1 MTQIVLDSKSPQHR
15 HRGSAT
21 AFVVIV
27 LLLVFAMLRL
37 TYTPEVPDAQ
47 LHRLKHY
54 DEFALLKTNLRAFHH
69 KVFRV
74 SGICTESNFVLGYGL
89 YRLTDA
95 SGNSISVITK
105 QMPPAKGMRID
116 QRVVYLEVVSL
127 FDSNAFYLI
136 KEIPNTSD
144 TAVNYSAEEPF

>member
-1 MTQIVLDSKSPQHR
+1 MTQIVLEPSSRYR
-15 HRGSAT
+15 HRGPAT

-54 DEFALLKTNLRAFHH
+54 DEFTLLKTNLRAFHH

-105 QMPPAKGMRID
+105 QMPPAKGMLID
-116 QRVVYLEVVSL
+116 HQVVYLEVVSL

>member
-21 AFVVIV
+21 AFVLVL

-47 LHRLKHY
+47 LHRTKHY
-54 DEFALLKTNLRAFHH
+54 DEFASLKRNLRAFHR

-74 SGICTESNFVLGYGL
+74 SGTCTESSFVLGYGL

-95 SGNSISVITK
+95 SGNSISAITK
-105 QMPPAKGMRID
+105 HMPPAKGMRID
-116 QRVVYLEVVSL
+116 QRIVYLEVVTL
-127 FDSNAFYLI
+127 FDSNAFYLV
-136 KEIPNTSD
+136 KEITSALD
-144 TAVNYSAEEPF
+144 ASADYSEDKPF